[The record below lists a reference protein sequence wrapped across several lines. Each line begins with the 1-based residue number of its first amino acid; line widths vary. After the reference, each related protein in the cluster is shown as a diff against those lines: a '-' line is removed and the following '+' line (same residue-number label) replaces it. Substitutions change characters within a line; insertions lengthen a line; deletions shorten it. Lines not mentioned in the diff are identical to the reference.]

1 MIRLQSNGIA
11 FLTQL
16 AEYSHGKRKVAG
28 SNPARG
34 KIHASRLCTSACLHV
49 ESSMAAFIN

>member
-1 MIRLQSNGIA
+1 MIKLQSNGIA

-34 KIHASRLCTSACLHV
+34 KIHVSKLSQIACLDG
-49 ESSMAAFIN
+49 ESLMTDFTN